1 MKQILRIASSI
12 GFLSA
17 SSLAQVVGVNWEG
30 QAVMVEQ
37 PSGASA
43 VLNPSAFVNANA
55 MAKDATGR
63 LVVSAVVPATL
74 IPRLYTFDLETLAP
88 ILLTYPFLNDIRA
101 LSFPPRDTT
110 HLYALD
116 VVGSVQDN
124 LYVLDLTVL
133 PGDSS
138 IHTLIGQSTI

>member
-1 MKQILRIASSI
+1 MKQILRLAVSI

-43 VLNPSAFVNANA
+43 VLDPDAFVNANA

-63 LVVSAVVPATL
+63 LVVSAVAPATG

-88 ILLTYPFLNDIRA
+88 VLLTNPFLNDIRA
-101 LSFPPRDTT
+101 LAFPPGDVT
-110 HLYALD
+110 HLYAID
-116 VVGSVQDN
+116 VVG
-124 LYVLDLTVL
+124 
-133 PGDSS
+133 
-138 IHTLIGQSTI
+138 